1 MALKLM
7 DGDYVPNGTGGFV
20 SFDGAEALLNRVLF
34 KLTARRG
41 SFPLLPEVGSRLY
54 LLLREKP
61 AARQAV
67 GAAYAAEALADE
79 DGLSVTEAVWDE
91 GSHTLRVFL
100 QWRGES
106 LGVTVSV

>member
-1 MALKLM
+1 MALKIL
-7 DGDYVPNGTGGFV
+7 DGDYVPDGAGAFV
-20 SFDGAEALLNRVLF
+20 SLVGAEALLGRVLF

-61 AARQAV
+61 GARQAM
-67 GAAYAAEALADE
+67 GEIYAAEALAE
-79 DGLSVTEAVWDE
+79 EEGLTVTEAVWDE

-100 QWRGES
+100 RWREED
-106 LGVTVSV
+106 LRVAVSV

>member
-7 DGDYVPNGTGGFV
+7 DGDYVPDGMGDFV
-20 SFDGAEALLNRVLF
+20 SLCGAEDLLNRVLF

-61 AARQAV
+61 SARQAM
-67 GAAYAAEALADE
+67 GAAWAAEALADE

-91 GSHTLRVFL
+91 GSHTLRVL
-100 QWRGES
+100 LRWRGES
-106 LGVTVSV
+106 LDVTVSV